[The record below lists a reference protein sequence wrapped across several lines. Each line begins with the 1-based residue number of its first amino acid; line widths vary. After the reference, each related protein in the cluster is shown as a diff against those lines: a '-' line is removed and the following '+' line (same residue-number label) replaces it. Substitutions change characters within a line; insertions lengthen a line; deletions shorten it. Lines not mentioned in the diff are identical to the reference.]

1 MIPKDNGKRRKT
13 HRQIALKRK
22 KGFKLLVV
30 SRDEDTLAFFSS
42 CFKTPKY
49 ILQSA
54 GEGEE
59 GIKLAKELRPDIVIA
74 EQNLTP
80 LTGYQLCVK
89 MRKDPLFTTT
99 VFLLSVPQKD
109 KEQGTLPPLNEKV
122 DDYLFK
128 PYNEVVVVTQIKTF
142 LRVKMLQDELQ
153 HSNSGLSAAITAL
166 EEQKL
171 KLEESNRELQAEKQ
185 HLKNS
190 LKEISYLMEELEK
203 TTHQQIQ
210 LNEQQ
215 KKHFENLVH
224 LLATI
229 IELRNPYHKGHSQA
243 VMEIAEFIG
252 ERLQLPSDVLEDVK
266 VAALLHEIGKIGIP
280 DNILVKDPTM
290 FTPEEV
296 RIMEQ
301 YPLVG
306 ESLLKGY
313 PGLENIARIIRHLH
327 ENVDGSGYPDGL
339 GSDQI
344 PIGSRIIRIAS
355 HFNHLTFNTPESSAL
370 FRGVETM
377 MKDADATFDGHIL
390 SLLKAY
396 VISIAERRKGRTRQ
410 VEVIELK
417 PGMVIA
423 EDLYTS
429 TGIKLIPKRTKLSEA
444 FIQCIVNYSKTDSL
458 QGPIIVSQ
466 DE

>member
-1 MIPKDNGKRRKT
+1 
-13 HRQIALKRK
+13 
-22 KGFKLLVV
+22 
-30 SRDEDTLAFFSS
+30 
-42 CFKTPKY
+42 
-49 ILQSA
+49 
-54 GEGEE
+54 
-59 GIKLAKELRPDIVIA
+59 
-74 EQNLTP
+74 
-80 LTGYQLCVK
+80 
-89 MRKDPLFTTT
+89 
-99 VFLLSVPQKD
+99 
-109 KEQGTLPPLNEKV
+109 V

-128 PYNEVVVVTQIKTF
+128 PFNEEAVFALIETY

-153 HSNSGLSAAITAL
+153 HINSGLSAAVSAL
-166 EEQKL
+166 EKQKL
-171 KLEESNRELQAEKQ
+171 KLEESNQELKAEKQ
-185 HLKNS
+185 RLKNS

-203 TTHQQIQ
+203 TTHQQIE

-215 KKHFENLVH
+215 KKHFENLIH

-243 VMEIAEFIG
+243 VAEIAEFIG
-252 ERLQLPSDVLEDVK
+252 ELLQLPSDVSKDVK

-280 DNILVKDPTM
+280 DNILVKDPST

-313 PGLENIARIIRHLH
+313 PGLEKVARIIRHLH

-355 HFNHLTFNTPESSAL
+355 HFNHLTFNTPEPSAL
-370 FRGVETM
+370 FHGVETM
-377 MKDADATFDGHIL
+377 MKEADTIFDGHIL

-396 VISIAERRKGRTRQ
+396 VISIADRRKGRTRK

-417 PGMVIA
+417 PGMIIA

-458 QGPIIVSQ
+458 QGPIIVNQ